1 MSWSGGDHVDGEV
14 LRHPA
19 AVELVLYSAAISQLP
34 SRSVRSRLASE
45 PSMKSSSMP
54 GWRSARPAM
63 TRGIMIGASV
73 L

>member
-1 MSWSGGDHVDGEV
+1 MATTWDGKV

-19 AVELVLYSAAISQLP
+19 AVELVVVQHGDLAAA
-34 SRSVRSRLASE
+34 LAQCPFE
-45 PSMKSSSMP
+45 AGVWPSMKSRSMP
-54 GWRSARPAM
+54 GWRSARQAM